1 MSSELPPTE
10 YFSGIN
16 FNPDFYSS
24 GSDNI
29 TTEEAKNLIIAY
41 TSSGSD
47 TITTLTTS
55 TINTLGSTLSIG
67 TNGTTSD
74 TVIIG
79 TNSNT
84 QTSIYG
90 GIIGLLSN
98 TTITGIL
105 TNTGLISANGGL
117 SLSGDNCITLG
128 NPTTAPTSTQLGYTL
143 YSNNNTAFTVNTT
156 LKNLATLTNIGIG
169 VYQITCNCTLYTW
182 SIGATQ
188 VVNITQSSSGG
199 VSASIPKTV
208 INGIATTFQTTPTLG
223 GIVRFTSAINTLTFD
238 IQITAGGGTCICS
251 NFGYYAVRIA

>member
-1 MSSELPPTE
+1 MASELPPTN
-10 YFSGIN
+10 YFTDIT
-16 FNPDFYSS
+16 FNPTFYSS

-29 TTEEAKNLIIAY
+29 TVEEAKSLILSNTNSA
-41 TSSGSD
+41 TD
-47 TITTLTTS
+47 TIITLTTA

-67 TNGTTSD
+67 TNGITND

-79 TNSNT
+79 TNSNS

-98 TTITGIL
+98 TTVLGNL

-117 SLSGDNCITLG
+117 TLSGDNCITLG
-128 NPTTAPTSTQLGYTL
+128 TPTTAPTSTQLGYTL
-143 YSNNNTAFTVNTT
+143 YSNNNIAFNVNTT
-156 LKNLATLTNIGIG
+156 LKNLATLTNIGVG

-199 VSASIPKTV
+199 VLTFIPKTV
-208 INGIATTFQTTPTLG
+208 VNGVATTFQTSPTLG

-238 IQITAGGGTCICS
+238 IQITAGGGTCVCS
-251 NFGYYAVRIA
+251 NYGYYAIRIA